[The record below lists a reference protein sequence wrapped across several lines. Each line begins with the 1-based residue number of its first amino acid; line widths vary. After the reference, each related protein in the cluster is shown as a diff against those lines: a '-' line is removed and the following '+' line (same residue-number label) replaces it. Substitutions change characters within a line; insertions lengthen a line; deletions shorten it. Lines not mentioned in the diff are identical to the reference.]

1 LGGEGAGLEFCINAN
16 SICNRSGR
24 AGIRMRIRIPV
35 RIRIRIRI
43 RIRARAGQHS
53 NSNLVARKYLFNFYA
68 NSCTHT
74 DADANA
80 DWHPDMQSGM
90 CVSAYMEIQIQI
102 QIQMQ
107 IQTHINTG
115 AVTAY
120 LLDTHS
126 SKANIFTL
134 ASPPPCVFFL
144 LAQHLCLHSIRLP
157 EKYIQKTHT
166 FGWIRFGTLLCCVLC
181 TPFAVA
187 TQGSGGLWTAKCI
200 CLLRRS
206 CN

>member
-1 LGGEGAGLEFCINAN
+1 MHTHRCGCKCRLASRYAEWHVCKRIYGDTNSSRYRYTDTFICSGPHLE
-16 SICNRSGR
+16 S
-24 AGIRMRIRIPV
+24 
-35 RIRIRIRI
+35 
-43 RIRARAGQHS
+43 
-53 NSNLVARKYLFNFYA
+53 
-68 NSCTHT
+68 
-74 DADANA
+74 
-80 DWHPDMQSGM
+80 
-90 CVSAYMEIQIQI
+90 VSHRWQIQI
-102 QIQMQ
+102 QIIQIQMQMQ